1 MSDEEDGIEITVQ
14 MTRGTSTDDRD
25 KIKASVAAADVEEL
39 DAKMGRVQE
48 RLERWADDL
57 REIQPTE
64 RRGLDEDQATLGESE
79 GSA

>member
-1 MSDEEDGIEITVQ
+1 MSDEDDGIEITVQ

-25 KIKASVAAADVEEL
+25 KIKASVSAATVDEL
-39 DAKMGRVQE
+39 DAKMQQVQE

-57 REIQPTE
+57 REIQPTQ
-64 RRGLDEDQATLGESE
+64 RRGIDDDQATLGEE

>member
-25 KIKASVAAADVEEL
+25 KIKASVSAATVDGL
-39 DAKMGRVQE
+39 DAKMQQVQE

-57 REIQPTE
+57 REIQPTQ
-64 RRGLDEDQATLGESE
+64 RRGLDDDQATLGEE